1 MAKDTFY
8 FTHDFNARQDAKIK
22 RLIMKHGMAGYGMFW
37 SIVEDLYNNAN
48 ALPTDYESIAFDLRI
63 TTEVVTSIIK
73 DFGLFV
79 VDGDTFGSMSVQGR
93 LDARALKSKKAR
105 DSAHKRW
112 DNDANALPTD
122 SDSNAIKERKE
133 KERIEKE
140 RTLDGEPYFIE
151 PDLFEVFWNAYGK
164 KLDKV
169 KCQREWF
176 KIDHP
181 EYHKIIEHAPKFV
194 KASGDFIC
202 NPLNYLE
209 GRKWQDE
216 QLPDYNRKPNGKQ
229 PIDKNA
235 PIVWDDQAIKDY
247 IENPFISQDTKE
259 AFLIERRQERKQES
273 NTLKLNA

>member
-22 RLIMKHGMAGYGMFW
+22 RLIMKHGMTGYGMFW

-48 ALPTDYESIAFDLRI
+48 ALPTDYESIAFDLRS

-122 SDSNAIKERKE
+122 SDSNAIKERKG
-133 KERIEKE
+133 KESKSKEIKEVKPVSLKDRIP
-140 RTLDGEPYFIE
+140 TLQLFI
-151 PDLFEVFWNAYGK
+151 AYG
-164 KLDKV
+164 L
-169 KCQREWF
+169 E
-176 KIDHP
+176 
-181 EYHKIIEHAPKFV
+181 
-194 KASGDFIC
+194 KASANKLNVSERSLSMKYEAWKVAGWLNGNGDEIRNWKASLLNTLPHIQEKA
-202 NPLNYLE
+202 NPQSEAQKLTPYKIN
-209 GRKWQDE
+209 
-216 QLPDYNRKPNGKQ
+216 KPNF
-229 PIDKNA
+229 N
-235 PIVWDDQAIKDY
+235 
-247 IENPFISQDTKE
+247 
-259 AFLIERRQERKQES
+259 
-273 NTLKLNA
+273 

>member
-48 ALPTDYESIAFDLRI
+48 ALPTDYESIAFDLRS

-79 VDGDTFGSMSVQGR
+79 VDGDTFGSMSVQSR

-133 KERIEKE
+133 KERKEKE
-140 RTLDGEPYFIE
+140 RKDERRVSLKDRIPTLQLFI
-151 PDLFEVFWNAYGK
+151 AYGLEK
-164 KLDKV
+164 AAANKLNVSQSSISMKYEAWKV
-169 KCQREWF
+169 AGWLNGNGDEIRNW
-176 KIDHP
+176 
-181 EYHKIIEHAPKFV
+181 
-194 KASGDFIC
+194 KASL
-202 NPLNYLE
+202 LNT
-209 GRKWQDE
+209 
-216 QLPDYNRKPNGKQ
+216 LPHIVDKPNGKQ

-247 IENPFISQDTKE
+247 IENPFISKETKD

>member
-48 ALPTDYESIAFDLRI
+48 ALPTDYESIAFDLRS

-73 DFGLFV
+73 DFCLFV

-133 KERIEKE
+133 KERKEKE
-140 RTLDGEPYFIE
+140 RKDERRVSVKDRIPTLQSFI
-151 PDLFEVFWNAYGK
+151 AYGLEK
-164 KLDKV
+164 AAANKLNVSERSISMKYEAWKV
-169 KCQREWF
+169 AGWLNGNGDEIRNW
-176 KIDHP
+176 
-181 EYHKIIEHAPKFV
+181 
-194 KASGDFIC
+194 KASL
-202 NPLNYLE
+202 LNT
-209 GRKWQDE
+209 
-216 QLPDYNRKPNGKQ
+216 LPHIVDKPNGKQ

-247 IENPFISQDTKE
+247 IENPFISQETKD
-259 AFLIERRQERKQES
+259 AFMQERMREAS
-273 NTLKLNA
+273 NRIHLDMTNTLKLNA